1 MPARGDCATAAR
13 SMIRLRLSV
22 ALGVVLA
29 ALVAVAEAAPPK
41 LPRGVS
47 AVLWDLAVPGGV
59 EPAAGKVL
67 LGEMDLLEVAALD
80 PSADPKCID
89 FKAAVDIGELRKG
102 TVYESIYKFDGDA
115 LILAVHM
122 GEAKARPAK
131 FEAPKDSK
139 VVLVTLKRV
148 KK

>member
-1 MPARGDCATAAR
+1 MF
-13 SMIRLRLSV
+13 
-22 ALGVVLA
+22 A
-29 ALVAVAEAAPPK
+29 ALVALAVAAPADPPK
-41 LPRGVS
+41 LSEAAEKELKKFEGKWKAEKVVADGKEETPT
-47 AVLWDLAVPGGV
+47 LEGGDV
-59 EPAAGKVL
+59 FLEFKGRKVL
-67 LGEMDLLEVAALD
+67 LGDADLLEVAALD
-80 PSADPKCID
+80 PSTDPKCID
-89 FKAAVDIGELRKG
+89 FKAAVDLGALRKG

-139 VVLVTLKRV
+139 VVLVTLKRM